1 VTLLPSVREQLED
14 AATRRARPAH
24 TRRPSASWRPWAG
37 RTALALASLAAL
49 TVALAGMLGRASP
62 GGVNAS
68 PGGVNASQVPA
79 GAQLGTMGARLKQIA
94 YVQTSDAPAGIWL
107 SSVRARSLPTAG
119 GGYEIAVSF
128 TPRVS
133 FAGSQ
138 DGYSVS
144 VSGPLGLAGQSGVDV
159 YTTPVSGAQAGVPS
173 ARSVSAPAGE
183 RLRPGVYR
191 GTVAV
196 VYAERPA
203 LLEDSETVYR
213 PVGSFHVRVP

>member
-24 TRRPSASWRPWAG
+24 TRQPSASWRPWAG

-49 TVALAGMLGRASP
+49 TVALAGTLGRASP
-62 GGVNAS
+62 GGVH
-68 PGGVNASQVPA
+68 ASQVPA
-79 GAQLGTMGARLKQIA
+79 GAQLGTMGARLTQIA

-144 VSGPLGLAGQSGVDV
+144 VSGPLGLAGQSAGVDV